1 MALIQISQNVMINP
15 ARVDVTEFIED
26 GESSR
31 LTIVIG
37 ERSYIVT
44 EDPIKVLEEINK
56 SQVLDKPQF
65 FGG

>member
-15 ARVDVTEFIED
+15 ARVDVAEFIED

-31 LTIVIG
+31 LTILTSG
-37 ERSYIVT
+37 RSFVVT
-44 EDPIKVLEEINK
+44 QDPVKVLDQINK
-56 SQVLDKPQF
+56 SLAKEGQF